1 MNAIKKLWMLV
12 LLMAVPAMAI
22 ASGAGVHLEKAPVN
36 LQDQASLQ
44 RGAKLFTSRCLAC
57 HSAAYMRYNRLRDIG
72 MSEEQIKKELEL
84 PEDVKIGSTMQ
95 AAMDANS
102 AKLAYGVAPPDLSV
116 IARSR
121 SADWLYTYM
130 RSFYVDSTRPSGWN
144 NTTFPSVGMPFVLA
158 DLQGEQAVEAEQHE
172 GHDIKKLVLK
182 TPGSM
187 KPAEYDSAVADLTNY
202 MVFMGEPAKLVR
214 HQLGWII
221 LAFLSILLV
230 LVYALKKEIWK
241 DIH

>member
-1 MNAIKKLWMLV
+1 MKAINKLWMLA
-12 LLMAVPAMAI
+12 LLMAMPVLAI
-22 ASGAGVHLEKAPVN
+22 ASGAEVHLDKAPVN
-36 LQDQASLQ
+36 LKDQVSLQ

-57 HSAAYMRYNRLRDIG
+57 HSASYMRYNRLQDIG
-72 MSEEQIKKELEL
+72 MTEEQIKKDLEL
-84 PEDVKIGSTMQ
+84 PEDVKLGSTMQ

-121 SADWLYTYM
+121 SADWLYTYL
-130 RSFYVDSTRPSGWN
+130 RSFYVDSARATGWN
-144 NTTFPSVGMPFVLA
+144 NVIFPSVGMPHVLS
-158 DLQGEQAVEAEQHE
+158 DMQGEQAYTGE
-172 GHDIKKLVLK
+172 GHERKLALT

-202 MVFMGEPAKLVR
+202 LVFMGEPAKLVR
-214 HQLGWII
+214 YDLGLIV
-221 LAFLSILLV
+221 LGFLSILFV

-241 DIH
+241 DLH